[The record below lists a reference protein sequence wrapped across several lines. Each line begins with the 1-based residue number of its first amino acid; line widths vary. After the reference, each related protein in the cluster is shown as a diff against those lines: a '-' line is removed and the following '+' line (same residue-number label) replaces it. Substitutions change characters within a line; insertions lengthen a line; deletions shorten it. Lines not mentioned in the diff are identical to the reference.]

1 MSETVAIVEEDLE
14 RKIAVDAN
22 RSVTSVE
29 QKLERNIAVD
39 AYRGLVMVLMMA
51 EVLELAHVSRSFPG
65 NPIWSFLGY
74 NQSHSEWAGMSLHDT
89 IQPSFTFLVGV
100 ALPYSVRSRLKKGAT
115 FSRLLG
121 HTIWR
126 SLVLI
131 ALGVFLSSTHSNMTN
146 FAFTD
151 TLSQIG
157 LGYTFAFLLTFV
169 RPRWQWTAFG
179 AILFGYWLAWALYPA
194 PGPGFDYAAVGVT
207 ADWNHLHNYTGFMS
221 HWNKC
226 SNLGHAFDVWF
237 LNLFPR
243 SSRFLYARGGY
254 QVLSFI
260 PTLGTMLLGVFAGR
274 WFLTTEPKIPMR
286 KFLIAAVAL
295 MAAGLLFHF
304 AGVCPIV
311 KRIWTPS
318 WVLFSGGVCFVFL
331 AAFSWIVDIRKHRSI
346 AFPLV
351 VVGMNSIAA
360 YVMAGLCRGFFE
372 DSFRTHMGWAL
383 NILGAALQ
391 PIILGTMVLGTYWVI
406 LFWMYRKKIFI
417 RI

>member
-1 MSETVAIVEEDLE
+1 MGETVTI
-14 RKIAVDAN
+14 
-22 RSVTSVE
+22 VE
-29 QKLERNIAVD
+29 QKMERNIAVD
-39 AYRGLVMVLMMA
+39 AYRGLVMLLMMA
-51 EVLELAHVSRSFPG
+51 GVLELAHVSHSFPG

-115 FSRLLG
+115 FPRLLA

-126 SLVLI
+126 SFILV
-131 ALGVFLSSTHSNMTN
+131 ALGIFLRSIHSPMTN
-146 FAFTD
+146 FTFED
-151 TLSQIG
+151 TLTQIG

-179 AILFGYWLAWALYPA
+179 VILFGYWLAWALYPA
-194 PGPGFDYAAVGVT
+194 PGPNFNYPAMGVP
-207 ADWNHLHNYTGFMS
+207 ADWSNHFNFTGFAS
-221 HWNKC
+221 HWNKN
-226 SNLGHAFDVWF
+226 SNLGQAFDLWF

-243 SSRFLYARGGY
+243 PSRYLFNRGGY
-254 QVLSFI
+254 LTLSFI

-274 WFLTTEPKIPMR
+274 WFLSSEPKIPLR
-286 KFLIAAVAL
+286 KFLVAAVVL
-295 MAAGLLFHF
+295 IAAGLLFHF

-318 WVLFSGGVCFVFL
+318 WVLFGGGVCFLFL
-331 AAFSWIVDIRKHRSI
+331 AAFSWVVDIRKHRSI

-351 VVGMNSIAA
+351 IVGMNSIAA
-360 YVMAGLCRGFFE
+360 YVMAGLCREFFE
-372 DSFRTHMGWAL
+372 DSFRIHMGWAL
-383 NILGAALQ
+383 NILGTALQ
-391 PIILGTMVLGTYWVI
+391 PIVLGTLVLGTYWVI
-406 LFWMYRKKIFI
+406 LFWMYRRKIFI